1 MLSVFVRVMSM
12 ISFFFVLVVR
22 LILAFVLLPNAHIFF
37 ILKHEIEAKFGGSF
51 LDKVDRIFIYYF
63 IEDHARKEEII
74 LRTRLQFLIQ
84 RNSIREIPL

>member
-1 MLSVFVRVMSM
+1 MLIF
-12 ISFFFVLVVR
+12 
-22 LILAFVLLPNAHIFF
+22 FF

-51 LDKVDRIFIYYF
+51 LDKVDRIFIYFF

-84 RNSIREIPL
+84 SNSIREIPLLSGESVHIEPMVIWKWISIC